1 MNGIE
6 ILSTAEMVAA
16 TACNATA
23 VGIGVIATIV
33 VMAIIGVFVAW
44 YQDDAMYVVLFLLFS
59 LVFSALTA
67 VMIAETTSYPTE
79 YETHYKVTIDD
90 NVSMNEFNEKY
101 EIINQEGK
109 IYTIRERKQQNSK

>member
-6 ILSTAEMVAA
+6 ILSQKEVVTA
-16 TACNATA
+16 TAHNTDA

-33 VMAIIGVFVAW
+33 VMVIIGAFVAW
-44 YQDDAMYVVLFLLFS
+44 NQGDGSYVILFILFGLVLS
-59 LVFSALTA
+59 SITA
-67 VMIAETTSYPTE
+67 VMIASTTSYPTT

-101 EIINQEGK
+101 EIVSQEGK
-109 IYTIRERKQQNSK
+109 IYTIREKKS